1 MTGGG
6 RKMRAQAWFGGT
18 GKNSMMH
25 RSWMKNEGMPSD
37 VFDGRPVIG
46 ICNAWSELTRCNAQ
60 RDRAARPRRRTDQ
73 GPRQQCRPRDH
84 HRVENLTVEYRN
96 DHQEVNLRHQFF
108 ASQAVRRQMR
118 DSAVERREFG
128 SINWM
133 DGGGGL
139 HHLRHCQG
147 SRERADAW
155 SCTRVRAGEHLRE
168 LRGHGRY
175 GSRPTT
181 AACAPRRASSWMR
194 DGCER
199 PPIWTRRKGRNRFN
213 VSRRVK

>member
-1 MTGGG
+1 VTGGG

-25 RSWMKNEGMPSD
+25 RSWMKNGGMPSD

-118 DSAVERREFG
+118 DSGGGAIVNLG

-133 DGGGGL
+133 DGEADCIIYVTAKAAVNGL
-139 HHLRHCQG
+139 TRGLAREFGPENICVNCVVTAATARGRRQPHVHL
-147 SRERADAW
+147 A
-155 SCTRVRAGEHLRE
+155 E
-168 LRGHGRY
+168 LHRGCGMGVSGRRY
-175 GSRPTT
+175 GRGGK
-181 AACAPRRASSWMR
+181 A
-194 DGCER
+194 E
-199 PPIWTRRKGRNRFN
+199 I
-213 VSRRVK
+213 VSM